1 MKKRYGAQKNLPQ
14 DAFIRVDGPD
24 FTAEFRELF
33 KDEDWEYGLYVI
45 LDMHDAPGGQTGD
58 NIDDSYGYP

>member
-33 KDEDWEYGLYVI
+33 KDED
-45 LDMHDAPGGQTGD
+45 
-58 NIDDSYGYP
+58 